1 MIELFGM
8 QLGTLFQGGT
18 MAAMFAVLAIV
29 GRAWIVGIPE
39 RLRVANE
46 GKTIATTELAE
57 RYSAWR
63 VEVHGLKNELQAVA
77 GEQARC
83 NKALAESHT
92 DNRLLLS
99 ERGTMLFV
107 IRQLI
112 RDLERTAPD
121 SIILEQ
127 AKATLEQLGHE
138 GPDFSKSAPLAAA
151 EHTVDAAKAAVEE
164 VKQSENGGDSK

>member
-8 QLGTLFQGGT
+8 QLGTVFQGGT

-46 GKTIATTELAE
+46 GKVSAAAELAE
-57 RYSAWR
+57 RYKAWR
-63 VEVHGLKNELQAVA
+63 VEVHDLRNDLQAVA
-77 GEQARC
+77 GEQAKC
-83 NKALAESHT
+83 NKALAEAHA
-92 DNRLLLS
+92 DNRLLHG
-99 ERGTMLFV
+99 EKNTMLFV

-112 RDLERTAPD
+112 RELERTAPD

-127 AKATLEQLGHE
+127 GKATLEQMGH
-138 GPDFSKSAPLAAA
+138 GIDASKSTALAAA
-151 EHTVDAAKAAVEE
+151 EHTVNAAKVVVEE
-164 VKQSENGGDSK
+164 VKQAENGDSAV